1 MYEIEGEK
9 LGVKGE
15 KLGVKGEKLGVKGE
29 KLGTVFFE
37 EPRSCGKLL

>member
-1 MYEIEGEK
+1 
-9 LGVKGE
+9 
-15 KLGVKGEKLGVKGE
+15 VKGEKLGVKGE